1 MISVTFTGTAVRP
14 ARAPEWEVP
23 AGSRRTA
30 RPAPPLSQFNDGCR
44 SDGIWANNYG
54 VAGILLVE
62 DDPSVRT
69 GLELA
74 LSRQGHTVTSYDN
87 GEDALAHIRSR
98 RPEIAVLDVMLPG
111 IDGVEVCRRI
121 RRMDQLPVILLTARG
136 DDLDVVVGLEAGADD
151 YVVKP
156 VEPRVLDARI
166 RAVLRRVES
175 AASDRVTFGDL
186 VVDRGA
192 LKVSLAGR
200 EIHLTPTELRLLLE
214 LVRHPGQVL
223 NRRYLL
229 RAVWDHTHVAD
240 SRLVD
245 ACVQR
250 IRAKIEKVPAEPE
263 FIHTVRGFGYR
274 FSPP

>member
-1 MISVTFTGTAVRP
+1 M
-14 ARAPEWEVP
+14 
-23 AGSRRTA
+23 
-30 RPAPPLSQFNDGCR
+30 
-44 SDGIWANNYG
+44 
-54 VAGILLVE
+54 AGILLVE
-62 DDPSVRT
+62 DDPSVRA

-74 LSRQGHTVTSYDN
+74 LTRQGHSVTAYAT
-87 GEDALAHIRSR
+87 GEEALDHVRSR
-98 RPEIAVLDVMLPG
+98 RPEIAILDVMLPG

-121 RRMDQLPVILLTARG
+121 RRLDPLPIILLTARG

-166 RAVLRRVES
+166 RAVLRRLES
-175 AASDRVTFGDL
+175 ASPDRLTFGDL
-186 VVDRGA
+186 VIDRGA
-192 LKVSLAGR
+192 LKVSLAGK

-250 IRAKIEKVPAEPE
+250 IRAKVEPVPADPVY
-263 FIHTVRGFGYR
+263 IHTVRGFGYR

>member
-1 MISVTFTGTAVRP
+1 M
-14 ARAPEWEVP
+14 
-23 AGSRRTA
+23 
-30 RPAPPLSQFNDGCR
+30 
-44 SDGIWANNYG
+44 
-54 VAGILLVE
+54 AGILLVE

-74 LSRQGHTVTSYDN
+74 LARQGHSITAFGT
-87 GEDALAHIRSR
+87 GEEALEHIRAR
-98 RPEIAVLDVMLPG
+98 RPEIVILDVMLPG

-121 RRMDQLPVILLTARG
+121 RKLDSLPIILLTALG

-166 RAVLRRVES
+166 RAILRRMES
-175 AASDRVTFGDL
+175 ASTDRITFGDL
-186 VVDRGA
+186 MIDRGA
-192 LKVSLAGR
+192 LKVTLDGR
-200 EIHLTPTELRLLLE
+200 EVHLTPTELRLLLE

-229 RAVWDHTHVAD
+229 RSVWDHTHVAD

-250 IRAKIEKVPAEPE
+250 IRAKIEPTPGDPVY
-263 FIHTVRGFGYR
+263 IHTVRGFGYR
-274 FSPP
+274 FSGP

>member
-1 MISVTFTGTAVRP
+1 M
-14 ARAPEWEVP
+14 
-23 AGSRRTA
+23 
-30 RPAPPLSQFNDGCR
+30 
-44 SDGIWANNYG
+44 
-54 VAGILLVE
+54 AGILLVE
-62 DDPSVRT
+62 DDPSVRA

-74 LSRQGHTVTSYDN
+74 LTRQGHSVTAYAT
-87 GEDALAHIRSR
+87 GEEALEHVRSR
-98 RPEIAVLDVMLPG
+98 RPEIAILDVMLPG

-121 RRMDQLPVILLTARG
+121 RRLDPLPIILLTARG

-166 RAVLRRVES
+166 RAVLRRLES
-175 AASDRVTFGDL
+175 ASPDRLTFGDL
-186 VVDRGA
+186 MIDRGA
-192 LKVSLAGR
+192 LKVSLSGK

-250 IRAKIEKVPAEPE
+250 IRAKIEPVPADPVY
-263 FIHTVRGFGYR
+263 IHTVRGFGYR

>member
-1 MISVTFTGTAVRP
+1 M
-14 ARAPEWEVP
+14 
-23 AGSRRTA
+23 
-30 RPAPPLSQFNDGCR
+30 
-44 SDGIWANNYG
+44 
-54 VAGILLVE
+54 AGILLVE

-74 LSRQGHTVTSYDN
+74 LARQGHSITAFGT
-87 GEDALAHIRSR
+87 GEEALEHIRAR
-98 RPEIAVLDVMLPG
+98 RPEIVILDVMLPG

-121 RRMDQLPVILLTARG
+121 RKLDSLPIILLTALG

-151 YVVKP
+151 YVIKP

-166 RAVLRRVES
+166 RAILRRMES
-175 AASDRVTFGDL
+175 ASTDRITFGDL
-186 VVDRGA
+186 MIDRGA
-192 LKVSLAGR
+192 LKVTLDGR
-200 EIHLTPTELRLLLE
+200 EVHLTPTELRLLLE

-229 RAVWDHTHVAD
+229 RSVWDHTHVAD

-250 IRAKIEKVPAEPE
+250 IRAKIEPTPGDPVY
-263 FIHTVRGFGYR
+263 IHTVRGFGYR
-274 FSPP
+274 FSGP

>member
-1 MISVTFTGTAVRP
+1 M
-14 ARAPEWEVP
+14 
-23 AGSRRTA
+23 
-30 RPAPPLSQFNDGCR
+30 
-44 SDGIWANNYG
+44 
-54 VAGILLVE
+54 AGILLVE

-74 LSRQGHTVTSYDN
+74 LARQGHSITAFGT
-87 GEDALAHIRSR
+87 GEEALEHIRAR
-98 RPEIAVLDVMLPG
+98 RPEIVILDVMLPG

-121 RRMDQLPVILLTARG
+121 RKLDSLPIILLTALG

-151 YVVKP
+151 YVIKP

-166 RAVLRRVES
+166 RAILRRMES
-175 AASDRVTFGDL
+175 ASTDRVTFGDL
-186 VVDRGA
+186 MIDRGA
-192 LKVSLAGR
+192 LKVTLEGR
-200 EIHLTPTELRLLLE
+200 EVHLTPTELRLLLE

-229 RAVWDHTHVAD
+229 RSVWDHTHVAD

-250 IRAKIEKVPAEPE
+250 IRAKIEPTPGDPVY
-263 FIHTVRGFGYR
+263 IHTVRGFGYR
-274 FSPP
+274 FSGP

>member
-1 MISVTFTGTAVRP
+1 M
-14 ARAPEWEVP
+14 
-23 AGSRRTA
+23 
-30 RPAPPLSQFNDGCR
+30 
-44 SDGIWANNYG
+44 
-54 VAGILLVE
+54 AGILLVE
-62 DDPSVRT
+62 DDPSVRV

-74 LSRQGHTVTSYDN
+74 LTRQGHSVTSYAT
-87 GEDALAHIRSR
+87 GEEALEHVRSR
-98 RPEIAVLDVMLPG
+98 RPEIAILDVMLPG

-121 RRMDQLPVILLTARG
+121 RRLDSLPIILLTARG

-166 RAVLRRVES
+166 RAVLRRLES
-175 AASDRVTFGDL
+175 ASPDRLTFGDL
-186 VVDRGA
+186 VIDRGA
-192 LKVSLAGR
+192 LKVSLAGK

-250 IRAKIEKVPAEPE
+250 IRAKIEPIPADPVY
-263 FIHTVRGFGYR
+263 IHTVRGFGYR

>member
-1 MISVTFTGTAVRP
+1 M
-14 ARAPEWEVP
+14 
-23 AGSRRTA
+23 
-30 RPAPPLSQFNDGCR
+30 
-44 SDGIWANNYG
+44 
-54 VAGILLVE
+54 AGILLVE

-74 LSRQGHTVTSYDN
+74 LTRQGHAVTAYAT
-87 GEDALAHIRSR
+87 GEEALDHIRTR
-98 RPEIAVLDVMLPG
+98 RPEIAILDVMLPG

-121 RRMDQLPVILLTARG
+121 RRLDPLPIILLTARG

-166 RAVLRRVES
+166 RAILRRLES
-175 AASDRVTFGDL
+175 ASPDRLVFGDL
-186 VVDRGA
+186 VIDRGA

-214 LVRHPGQVL
+214 LVRRPGQVL
-223 NRRYLL
+223 TRRYLL

-250 IRAKIEKVPAEPE
+250 IRAKVEPMPADPVY
-263 FIHTVRGFGYR
+263 IHTVRGFGYR

>member
-1 MISVTFTGTAVRP
+1 MQAV
-14 ARAPEWEVP
+14 
-23 AGSRRTA
+23 
-30 RPAPPLSQFNDGCR
+30 SQFRDIGGTGGNRTHNDE
-44 SDGIWANNYG
+44 

-74 LSRQGHTVTSYDN
+74 LTRQGHVVTSYAT
-87 GEDALAHIRSR
+87 GEEALDHVRTR
-98 RPEIAVLDVMLPG
+98 RPEIAILDVMLPG
-111 IDGVEVCRRI
+111 VDGVEVCRRI
-121 RRMDQLPVILLTARG
+121 RKTDSLPIILLTARG

-151 YVVKP
+151 YVIKP

-166 RAVLRRVES
+166 RAILRRLES
-175 AASDRVTFGDL
+175 ASDRLSFGDL

-192 LKVSLAGR
+192 LKVTRAGK

-229 RAVWDHTHVAD
+229 RAVWDHNHVAD

-250 IRAKIEKVPAEPE
+250 VRAKIEPVPASPTY
-263 FIHTVRGFGYR
+263 IHTVRGFGYR

>member
-1 MISVTFTGTAVRP
+1 MAD
-14 ARAPEWEVP
+14 
-23 AGSRRTA
+23 
-30 RPAPPLSQFNDGCR
+30 NDR
-44 SDGIWANNYG
+44 

-62 DDPSVRT
+62 DDPSVRS

-74 LSRQGHTVTSYDN
+74 LTRQGHTITSYAT
-87 GEDALAHIRSR
+87 GEEALDHIRAR
-98 RPEIAVLDVMLPG
+98 RPEIVVLDVMLPG
-111 IDGVEVCRRI
+111 IDGVEVCRRVRKI
-121 RRMDQLPVILLTARG
+121 DQLPIILLTARG

-175 AASDRVTFGDL
+175 ASSDRITFGDL
-186 VVDRGA
+186 VIDRGA
-192 LKVSLAGR
+192 LKVTLDGR
-200 EIHLTPTELRLLLE
+200 EVHLTPTELRLLLE

-223 NRRYLL
+223 NRRHLL
-229 RAVWDHTHVAD
+229 RSVWDHSHVGD

-250 IRAKIEKVPAEPE
+250 IRAKIEPVPAEPV

-274 FSPP
+274 FNPP

>member
-1 MISVTFTGTAVRP
+1 MR
-14 ARAPEWEVP
+14 
-23 AGSRRTA
+23 
-30 RPAPPLSQFNDGCR
+30 
-44 SDGIWANNYG
+44 

-69 GLELA
+69 ALELA
-74 LSRQGHTVTSYDN
+74 LTRQGHSVTSYAT
-87 GEDALAHIRSR
+87 GEEALDHVRSR
-98 RPEIAVLDVMLPG
+98 RPEIAILDVMLPG

-121 RRMDQLPVILLTARG
+121 RRLDQLPVILLTARG

-166 RAVLRRVES
+166 RAILRRVES
-175 AASDRVTFGDL
+175 ATSDRISFGDL
-186 VVDRGA
+186 MIDRGA
-192 LKVSLAGR
+192 LKVTLANK

-229 RAVWDHTHVAD
+229 RVVWDHTHVAD

-250 IRAKIEKVPAEPE
+250 VRAKIEPRPAEPV

-274 FSPP
+274 FNPP